1 MSVPKEITDLIA
13 GSGNTFHAAVARWF
27 KKNGWHVVVSPYYLD
42 QSQGK
47 AREIDLIAEKLWPT
61 NYPFGGSKG
70 DVAVRLFIECKFIAT
85 DAVFWFVDKDKEA
98 AKALVCATHLFRP
111 SNAYTS
117 EHHYLSQSEKVAKI
131 FASAGGKASENEP
144 FYKALNQSLNALVS
158 MRGRPLM
165 IKDQRKRPVTPV
177 AVLEC
182 PVVVCSSFERL
193 YGVDFLNE
201 SSPVRI
207 SDNFQLEVQYAYV
220 DANGTSRD
228 DYFLLDFVER
238 HRLEEFCKTVDA
250 SASAAVQLASD

>member
-1 MSVPKEITDLIA
+1 MSVPKEINDLIA

-27 KKNGWHVVVSPYYLD
+27 TKNGWNVVVSPYYLD

-47 AREIDLIAEKLWPT
+47 AREIDLFAEKLWPT
-61 NYPFGGSKG
+61 NYTFGRSKG
-70 DVAVRLFIECKFIAT
+70 DVAVRLFIECKFIAS

-98 AKALVCATHLFRP
+98 ARTLVCATHPFLP
-111 SNAYTS
+111 NNSYTS
-117 EHHYLSQSEKVAKI
+117 EHHYLSQSPRVAKL

-144 FYKALNQSLNALVS
+144 FYKALNQSLNALVT
-158 MRGRPLM
+158 MRGRSLK
-165 IKDQRKRPVTPV
+165 ITDQRKRAVTPV
-177 AVLEC
+177 TVLEC

-193 YGVDFLNE
+193 FSVDFLNE

-207 SDNFQLEVQYAYV
+207 ADNFQLEVQYAYV
-220 DANGTSRD
+220 DAKGTPRD

-238 HRLEEFCKTVDA
+238 DRLEEFCKAVDA